1 MSIPYILFYSNGC
14 NHSTEIINAI
24 KSQPIGSNVK
34 YFCIDGYMT
43 LPDYIQF
50 TPTMRIIKQ
59 GERYILTGEEIYTWL
74 ESVSPSLQSSTQ
86 IQKQKQN
93 KKNQNKQTIQ
103 YSSVPEPEPEPELQQ
118 ISYQT
123 TNDVSNDLDNVF
135 GEQNMD
141 NAEAELDAM
150 FKNKPISTRMIT
162 SNNDLQSRMEAMENE
177 RSAMDK
183 EREQKLKINNR

>member
-1 MSIPYILFYSNGC
+1 MPIPYILFYSNGC

-24 KSQPIGSNVK
+24 KSQPIGPNVN
-34 YFCIDGYMT
+34 YFCIDGYMH

-74 ESVSPSLQSSTQ
+74 NSVSPPQQSIKSKTK
-86 IQKQKQN
+86 KQKQP
-93 KKNQNKQTIQ
+93 IQ
-103 YSSVPEPEPEPELQQ
+103 QPSTSEPEVDQ

-123 TNDVSNDLDNVF
+123 TNDNSNDLDNVF
-135 GEQNMD
+135 SEQNMD

-150 FKNKPISTRMIT
+150 FKNKPISTRMT
-162 SNNDLQSRMEAMENE
+162 TGGNNDLQARMEAMENE

-183 EREQKLKINNR
+183 EREQKLKMTM